1 VLTDEAPLIGRALQ
15 AVARIVRHEVRA
27 AAAVEGQHERR
38 QVRGIV
44 PGRHVDQHLAALH
57 LDLLRLGGGRQ
68 RGRDQAAEYDVV
80 AALHR
85 QPLFR

>member
-27 AAAVEGQHERR
+27 AAAAVEGQHERR
-38 QVRGIV
+38 RV
-44 PGRHVDQHLAALH
+44 
-57 LDLLRLGGGRQ
+57 

>member
-38 QVRGIV
+38 RV
-44 PGRHVDQHLAALH
+44 
-57 LDLLRLGGGRQ
+57 